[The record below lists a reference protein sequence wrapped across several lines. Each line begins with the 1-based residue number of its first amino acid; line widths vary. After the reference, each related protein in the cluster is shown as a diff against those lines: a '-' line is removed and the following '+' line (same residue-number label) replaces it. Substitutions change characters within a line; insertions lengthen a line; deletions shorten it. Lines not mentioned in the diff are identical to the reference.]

1 MERRRLFLTTYLPA
15 GLALAARPAA
25 AAIVTDTRGL
35 IAREVSIP
43 SRDGKSIPG
52 YAARPARLN
61 GYPILLVVEEIFGV
75 NEYIRDVCRRLAKL
89 GYFAIAPDLF
99 HRHGDPSGIG
109 DARRIISGI
118 VSKTPDREAMEDLDS
133 ALEWAIAEKGSKT
146 RIAITGFSWGGRIT
160 WLYAARQPKVKAA
173 AAWYGVLSRPPRPA
187 RPLQPVQ
194 PAAIAASLKT
204 PVLGL
209 YGGRDRGIPLD
220 TVEEMIAELAKG
232 TSKSEIVVYPDAPHG
247 FHADYRASYRPA
259 EAADAWNRMLA
270 WFKKYDVA

>member
-43 SRDGKSIPG
+43 SRDGESIPG

-146 RIAITGFSWGGRIT
+146 KIAITGFSWGGRIT
-160 WLYAARQPKVKAA
+160 WLYAAWQPKVKAA

-187 RPLQPVQ
+187 RA
-194 PAAIAASLKT
+194 PAGSTRRHRRLAEDSRSRTLWR
-204 PVLGL
+204 PGPRHPS
-209 YGGRDRGIPLD
+209 GHRRGNDRGAGKRDQQI
-220 TVEEMIAELAKG
+220 
-232 TSKSEIVVYPDAPHG
+232 
-247 FHADYRASYRPA
+247 
-259 EAADAWNRMLA
+259 
-270 WFKKYDVA
+270 